1 MTGSVVSFADLIK
14 RGVLVVGDGHRAKL
28 NELVGGGPLFLRAG
42 ALSDSGFDWAGLD
55 AFHTDLQLDN
65 KRGRIGDV
73 VITTKGNSI
82 GRVGRVPGV
91 APDFVYSPHLSFWRS
106 VEPEVLDQ
114 GYLYYWARSERFSS
128 QLRQLAFGTDMA
140 PYFSLRDQARLQIS
154 LPSRR
159 DQQGIAEVL
168 GALDDKIAANS
179 VAKRTAL
186 SLAEACWVRASLTGD
201 RMVPLREVARLDYGK
216 ALKASERVAGD
227 VMVYGSGGITGS
239 HNIALV
245 DRAGVVLG
253 RKGTVGSTY
262 WASGPHFPI
271 DTTYSVVPLAQ
282 LSLEYLYFA
291 LKAMRLGEMNSDSA
305 VPGLNRGDAYAQ
317 MVRVPSSDGIA
328 DFSSLVPDLMRAVD
342 GIEGEVTVLVR
353 ARDTLL
359 PLLISRRITIK
370 DAESVVG
377 EVL

>member
-305 VPGLNRGDAYAQ
+305 VPGLNRDDAYAQ

>member
-1 MTGSVVSFADLIK
+1 MDNSFLGFLHSLLRYAVLLALLWAFVVNLRGWLTGRPI
-14 RGVLVVGDGHRAKL
+14 
-28 NELVGGGPLFLRAG
+28 
-42 ALSDSGFDWAGLD
+42 
-55 AFHTDLQLDN
+55 
-65 KRGRIGDV
+65 
-73 VITTKGNSI
+73 
-82 GRVGRVPGV
+82 
-91 APDFVYSPHLSFWRS
+91 
-106 VEPEVLDQ
+106 
-114 GYLYYWARSERFSS
+114 
-128 QLRQLAFGTDMA
+128 
-140 PYFSLRDQARLQIS
+140 
-154 LPSRR
+154 
-159 DQQGIAEVL
+159 
-168 GALDDKIAANS
+168 
-179 VAKRTAL
+179 
-186 SLAEACWVRASLTGD
+186 LTGD

-305 VPGLNRGDAYAQ
+305 VPGLNRDDAYAQ